1 MDGVGGWM
9 DGSVVVVWLFT
20 TPWTVASQAPLS
32 MEFSRKEYWSGLPFP
47 SPEDLPHPGIKPRSP
62 ALQVDSLLSD
72 RQQGWVSRRMQ
83 ESAPKESWCLPQFP
97 DRSQLS
103 ETEFIDQREGR
114 ILMNK
119 DSATPWQMYAAI
131 IPQVCPTKRPTSFIL
146 VTGSRG
152 ERKDTN
158 IVRTSRSGMLWEVIV
173 RPSLRQCPQW
183 RGSMCAPGTYGG
195 LA

>member
-1 MDGVGGWM
+1 MDGVGAWM

-72 RQQGWVSRRMQ
+72 RQQEWVSRRMQ

-97 DRSQLS
+97 DLSQLS

-114 ILMNK
+114 ILMSK

-131 IPQVCPTKRPTSFIL
+131 IPQVCPTKRPTSFTL
-146 VTGSRG
+146 VTGWGG
-152 ERKDTN
+152 ERKDAN
-158 IVRTSRSGMLWEVIV
+158 IVRTSRSEMLWEVIV